1 MVNFFTL
8 FSVIFQTFLQM
19 QKWIMMSIHSWET
32 DIEFLSFHLSKR
44 KEGMVNGPLL
54 LSKLSRLW
62 TFKHSLIAI
71 IYHAFC
77 DKTIIILV
85 LSSRISWAAKIKNFL
100 ELWKAGNKRN
110 VAFIFERKIHAQ
122 NWRNVWILAPKILRK
137 EFENVFVVKLKFEP
151 HYPLLCWHSRLPTAW
166 TSRKV
171 IEDEVLC
178 RYGHKNCQH
187 KSFFPATFF

>member
-1 MVNFFTL
+1 MGHFCCPSSLGFGLLNIHWL
-8 FSVIFQTFLQM
+8 LSSIMHFLT
-19 QKWIMMSIHSWET
+19 K
-32 DIEFLSFHLSKR
+32 
-44 KEGMVNGPLL
+44 LL
-54 LSKLSRLW
+54 LFWYCPQEFRG
-62 TFKHSLIAI
+62 
-71 IYHAFC
+71 
-77 DKTIIILV
+77 
-85 LSSRISWAAKIKNFL
+85 AKIKNFL